1 MVMCSRLSPR
11 SFHHQHRALGE
22 LHDPTSDHSLVQCR
36 VACRPDDEQIDLEL
50 GCELNDI
57 AHRMAGEQVG
67 VQLYL
72 AVLGHL
78 KPSQLDPTRMLP
90 VVVCRCAGFVNW
102 SPGFVNWCEDE

>member
-22 LHDPTSDHSLVQCR
+22 LHDTIRPTSDHSLVQCR

-57 AHRMAGEQVG
+57 AHRMAGEPWV
-67 VQLYL
+67 YSFTW
-72 AVLGHL
+72 
-78 KPSQLDPTRMLP
+78 PSSAISNPP
-90 VVVCRCAGFVNW
+90 N
-102 SPGFVNWCEDE
+102 